1 MPSEDVEQ
9 KISDFLR
16 RKRAE
21 FPELAI
27 SGRQESRTMKYANEL
42 RASGQ
47 LLMTR

>member
-1 MPSEDVEQ
+1 MSSEVEQ
-9 KISDFLR
+9 KIEIFLR
-16 RKRAE
+16 RKEAE

-27 SGRQESRTMKYANEL
+27 SGRQDSRTRKYANEL